1 MVRVWCAL
9 WGACRPPQELSTS
22 RLIGKAFCPLE
33 RAIGWSLGSTGE
45 AGWDGGSR
53 CLLSTDWGR
62 TLAAL
67 PDGPGLH
74 WPQAL
79 AVRWAAGGS
88 PADWSLDLLTWEQP
102 FLFQCPAC

>member
-1 MVRVWCAL
+1 M
-9 WGACRPPQELSTS
+9 
-22 RLIGKAFCPLE
+22 
-33 RAIGWSLGSTGE
+33 GWWVHMSAEHT
-45 AGWDGGSR
+45 
-53 CLLSTDWGR
+53 LLHQAAWGR

-79 AVRWAAGGS
+79 AGRWAARGS
-88 PADWSLDLLTWEQP
+88 PADWSLDHLTWEQP